1 MGQLYRQLIRT
12 GSVVQIAKLLLIWI
26 GSVLQT
32 ALKDAQVVSN
42 LDRAAVVDCFETMCC
57 TSKDR

>member
-1 MGQLYRQLIRT
+1 MYRQLIRT
-12 GSVVQIAKLLLIWI
+12 GSVVQIAELLLIWI

-42 LDRAAVVDCFETMCC
+42 LDRAAVADCFETMCC